1 MNTETAEE
9 TKTKKHKESGEEKKT
24 SRTKKK
30 KTKSLKT
37 TLVGVCVLLSAV
49 VCVVVGVIGIVSIK
63 SISNGSYEKYE
74 TAMDEGYRTEIKSQV
89 QTVLAVLQSEYEK
102 EKSGKLTR
110 AEAQKEAAEIVRVM
124 RYRDDGSGYFW
135 IDDSNYILVMHP
147 ILVKQE
153 GNNRYE
159 LKDQN
164 GVMII
169 QEIMKVCQS
178 SEKGGFNE
186 FYFTKADGVT
196 VAPKVA
202 YSGYFEPWGW
212 AISTGN
218 YVDDMQVE
226 MSGAQDSITDEFYRS
241 CLIMAISCL
250 VLMAIAAIIAQV
262 IGETIVIPLRRV
274 QNFAVS
280 LSEGKLTEDVIVKQK
295 NELGQTAENLNNARQ
310 QINGLVKAITNVT
323 DTIGNV
329 INEFNETFTKM
340 ESSISEVDVAVEG
353 ISMNITKQAES
364 TMDATN
370 EVNAIAGGIDKTSN
384 EVNGLSSSSDAMR
397 RLSHDCSDKIDELVK
412 ANMRTKEDVNNMH
425 AQAVANNEAAENI
438 RKAAGLINEIAEQTN
453 LLALNASI
461 EAARAGESGRG
472 FAVVASEI
480 GGLANQSAQAVE
492 EISKIIDDLID
503 NSAKSL
509 SIMEKVNGTMDNQVV
524 VLNDTQHI
532 FEKLYQDLNRCIESI
547 AVIGDMTR
555 EIENQR
561 RGVTGVL
568 DTLNSLAQDNA
579 ASSEET
585 SAMTSE
591 LALTI
596 KKSMDMLEDLK
607 NDIDELQ
614 EDVNRFTV

>member
-30 KTKSLKT
+30 KTKSLKN
-37 TLVGVCVLLSAV
+37 TLVGVCVLLSAI

-226 MSGAQDSITDEFYRS
+226 MSGAQDSITDEFRRS

-425 AQAVANNEAAENI
+425 AQAVASNEAAENI

-614 EDVNRFTV
+614 EDVKRFTV

>member
-1 MNTETAEE
+1 M
-9 TKTKKHKESGEEKKT
+9 
-24 SRTKKK
+24 
-30 KTKSLKT
+30 
-37 TLVGVCVLLSAV
+37 LLSAV

-226 MSGAQDSITDEFYRS
+226 MSGAQDSITDEFRRS

-250 VLMAIAAIIAQV
+250 VLMAIVAIIAQV
-262 IGETIVIPLRRV
+262 IGETIVIPLRKV

-425 AQAVANNEAAENI
+425 AQAVASNEAAENI

-614 EDVNRFTV
+614 EDVKRFTV

>member
-9 TKTKKHKESGEEKKT
+9 KTKKQKKSGEEKKT
-24 SRTKKK
+24 SRKKRNK
-30 KTKSLKT
+30 AKSLKT

-226 MSGAQDSITDEFYRS
+226 MSGAQDSITDEFRRS

-614 EDVNRFTV
+614 EDVKRFTV